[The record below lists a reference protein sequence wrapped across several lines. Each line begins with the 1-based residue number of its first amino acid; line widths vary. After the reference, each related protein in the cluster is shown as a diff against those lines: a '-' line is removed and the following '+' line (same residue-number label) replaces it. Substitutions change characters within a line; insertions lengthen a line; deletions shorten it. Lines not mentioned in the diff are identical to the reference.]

1 MIAPGACRFLAGAFR
16 VASCQAEVGVRGPWP
31 EAGALAGLAVRCK
44 EAAGSGCE
52 HDAGSQA
59 LIAANQ

>member
-31 EAGALAGLAVRCK
+31 EACALAVRCK

-59 LIAANQ
+59 PIAANQ